1 MGSLLD
7 AVRIEHAFVT
17 LSNRRSMSSHDRAEL
32 VPIEQVFGFE
42 PLFD

>member
-7 AVRIEHAFVT
+7 AVRIEHAFAT
-17 LSNRRSMSSHDRAEL
+17 LSNRRSMSSQNRAAP
-32 VPIEQVFGFE
+32 VSIEQVFGFE

>member
-7 AVRIEHAFVT
+7 AVRIEHAFAT
-17 LSNRRSMSSHDRAEL
+17 LSNKRSMSRG
-32 VPIEQVFGFE
+32 IEQVFGFE